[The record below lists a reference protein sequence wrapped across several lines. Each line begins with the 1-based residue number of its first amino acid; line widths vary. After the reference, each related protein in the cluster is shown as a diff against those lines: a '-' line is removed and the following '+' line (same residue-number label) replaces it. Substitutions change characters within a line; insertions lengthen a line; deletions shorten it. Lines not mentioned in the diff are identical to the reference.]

1 MENKSKE
8 QSKEL
13 GDCYKQI
20 HELEYQI
27 KKLELENRILRDY
40 LKEIFGGKNDWKRL
54 SKRNRK
60 T

>member
-20 HELEYQI
+20 HELEYQV
-27 KKLELENRILRDY
+27 KKLELENRILRDR
-40 LKEIFGGKNDWKRL
+40 LNDLLGGNDK
-54 SKRNRK
+54 
-60 T
+60 